1 MLAVLFI
8 YLYLGNFG
16 SIQQF
21 VCFNVLSQ
29 QILNRLNCRQ
39 VKSNLYS

>member
-1 MLAVLFI
+1 MFCRPEDLGGMGGDCQCVLAVLFI

-21 VCFNVLSQ
+21 VSFDIFVF
-29 QILNRLNCRQ
+29 
-39 VKSNLYS
+39 